1 MAPPY
6 DKSPEWEK
14 LTGHSA
20 EVRACCIGNRESG
33 HPLIA
38 TASDDSTVQ
47 LWDTRIMP
55 SPKIVKLPVSIPH
68 SEPLIASFSKTDPQ
82 QAFHNNVDLNR
93 QMDVY
98 LYLNA

>member
-6 DKSPEWEK
+6 GKSPEWEK

-38 TASDDSTVQ
+38 TASDDCTVQ
-47 LWDTRIMP
+47 LWDTRNMP
-55 SPKIVKLPVSIPH
+55 SPKIVTLPVSLPQL
-68 SEPLIASFSKTDPQ
+68 EPLIASFYRTAPEQS
-82 QAFHNNVDLNR
+82 FHNSLLAQR
-93 QMDVY
+93 
-98 LYLNA
+98 

>member
-47 LWDTRIMP
+47 LWDTRNMP
-55 SPKIVKLPVSIPH
+55 SPKIVKLPVSCPQLR
-68 SEPLIASFSKTDPQ
+68 PLFII
-82 QAFHNNVDLNR
+82 
-93 QMDVY
+93 
-98 LYLNA
+98 